1 MSSEIKEWA
10 VVIVF
15 LLCFPIFTIIEA
27 LWLSRRTQA
36 SLSRSLFYS
45 FSTNLFA
52 SLAGFFVSFII
63 LGVILAMAWDGSLER
78 VPAGDAL
85 AWTALIVAGCLPLLL
100 LIFSKRL
107 ANLIFKLP
115 LARPWLF
122 SILASLVFY
131 VAILGFPTAMIFLI

>member
-27 LWLSRRTQA
+27 LWLFRRTHA
-36 SLSRSLFYS
+36 SFARSVFYS

-78 VPAGDAL
+78 VPAGDVSVWA
-85 AWTALIVAGCLPLLL
+85 ALIFAACFPLLI
-100 LIFSKRL
+100 LILSKRL

-115 LARPWLF
+115 LARPWIF
-122 SILASLVFY
+122 SIVASLLFFASIV
-131 VAILGFPTAMIFLI
+131 GFPIAMIFLI